1 MEETQIEALLE
12 SPYWVVDV
20 LPKQVPQDTGGQ
32 YFAIEKYWL
41 REPQRS
47 VLLQKRLNVLLKLNC
62 YMDICVWGGANNP
75 APEALAAAVLRER
88 QLLLLGGTLIVTDPD
103 DTYMTV
109 YDPDETLLA
118 LLRPI
123 AASEGLFVWQP

>member
-1 MEETQIEALLE
+1 MEESQIEALLE

-20 LPKQVPQDTGGQ
+20 LPKQVPQDAGGQ
-32 YFAIEKYWL
+32 YFAIEKYWMQ
-41 REPQRS
+41 EPRRS

-62 YMDICVWGGANNP
+62 YYDISVWGSAINP

-88 QLLLLGGTLIVTDPD
+88 QLLLLGGALIVTDPE

-109 YDPDETLLA
+109 YNPDEALLA
-118 LLRPI
+118 LLRPL